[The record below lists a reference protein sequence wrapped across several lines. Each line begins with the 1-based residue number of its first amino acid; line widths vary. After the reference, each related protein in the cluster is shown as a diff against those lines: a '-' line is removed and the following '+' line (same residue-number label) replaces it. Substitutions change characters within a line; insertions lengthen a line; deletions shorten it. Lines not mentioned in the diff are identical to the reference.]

1 MIQGLSWVDAVCD
14 RCTMKLEAD
23 SSFAF
28 HAKLQVK
35 KFKPLN
41 QGVVSGNFPKADVS
55 VWGFEAHNLESFLC
69 ADRPVGSMS

>member
-1 MIQGLSWVDAVCD
+1 MSQGLSWVNAVSD

-23 SSFAF
+23 SSLAF

-41 QGVVSGNFPKADVS
+41 QGVISGNFPKADVS
-55 VWGFEAHNLESFLC
+55 IWGFEAYNLESFLC
-69 ADRPVGSMS
+69 ADRSVGSVS

>member
-1 MIQGLSWVDAVCD
+1 MIQGLSRVDAVGD

-55 VWGFEAHNLESFLC
+55 IWGFEANNLESFLC
-69 ADRPVGSMS
+69 AYRPVGSMS